1 MAVRD
6 TAWLTLEACREYIRG
21 TCKRPDSECKFAH
34 PAKTVTVENGK
45 VIACFDSLKGRCTR
59 ENCKYLH
66 PPPHLKTQL
75 EINGRNNLAAQKLMQ
90 SIQSHQQ
97 HQLVQMQA
105 MSSHVPLQQTIIP
118 AQSVTPTTQT
128 LASDV
133 SGSLP
138 SSVYSHINQYT
149 PYIYTAGTHPQMI
162 YAPQYA
168 NNMSV
173 GTAQVPATYPYS
185 QFLTSPI
192 MNTPSQ
198 PGYAE
203 VPIQPNHPHVFHS
216 PYPFAFSPKPKNDR
230 LEVCREFQRGVCSR
244 GENECKFAH
253 PGEEVTIDSTDNT
266 ATVCMDYIKGRC
278 SRDKCRYYHPPPH
291 LQVRIK
297 SAQQHITQANTAL
310 TAAATILPTTAETNR
325 LKRTSDISEDL
336 LMAMP
341 PMKKG
346 PGMTAPMVPA
356 NFMYH
361 PQLAAAVMGPQPL
374 VQTLSMVPHQG
385 TLPYLTQHLVQA
397 QQRSENNEISDLSDT
412 MPVCRDFKSGH
423 CKRPNCKY
431 AHVSEEYVEVV
442 DGKVTMCRDAGKG
455 KCIRPSC
462 KYYHA
467 PSSATTTATAI
478 E

>member
-90 SIQSHQQ
+90 SIQTHQQ

-105 MSSHVPLQQTIIP
+105 MASSHVPLQQTLIP
-118 AQSVTPTTQT
+118 AQSVTPTTQALT
-128 LASDV
+128 SDV
-133 SGSLP
+133 SGSIP
-138 SSVYSHINQYT
+138 QSVYSHINQYT
-149 PYIYTAGTHPQMI
+149 PYIYTAGSHPQMI
-162 YAPQYA
+162 YAPQITS
-168 NNMSV
+168 NMSTM
-173 GTAQVPATYPYS
+173 GTSQVPTTYPYS
-185 QFLTSPI
+185 QFVTTPI
-192 MNTPSQ
+192 MNTQ
-198 PGYAE
+198 AQQGFAE
-203 VPIQPNHPHVFHS
+203 VPIQHSHPHVFHT
-216 PYPFAFSPKPKNDR
+216 PYPFAFTPKPKNDR
-230 LEVCREFQRGVCSR
+230 LE
-244 GENECKFAH
+244 
-253 PGEEVTIDSTDNT
+253 
-266 ATVCMDYIKGRC
+266 
-278 SRDKCRYYHPPPH
+278 
-291 LQVRIK
+291 
-297 SAQQHITQANTAL
+297 
-310 TAAATILPTTAETNR
+310 LPTTAETNR
-325 LKRTSDISEDL
+325 LKRTSEISEDL

-346 PGMTAPMVPA
+346 PGMTTPMVPT
-356 NFMYH
+356 NFMYHHH

-397 QQRSENNEISDLSDT
+397 QQKSEINEISQLSDT

-431 AHVSEEYVEVV
+431 AHVSEDYVEII
-442 DGKVTMCRDAGKG
+442 DGKVTMCRYAAQGRCARLK
-455 KCIRPSC
+455 C
-462 KYYHA
+462 KYYH
-467 PSSATTTATAI
+467 PPNGVQSAIPTAI
-478 E
+478 PTPVVNNM

>member
-118 AQSVTPTTQT
+118 AQSVTPT
-128 LASDV
+128 
-133 SGSLP
+133 
-138 SSVYSHINQYT
+138 
-149 PYIYTAGTHPQMI
+149 
-162 YAPQYA
+162 APQYA

-431 AHVSEEYVEVV
+431 AHVSEDYVEII
-442 DGKVTMCRDAGKG
+442 DGKVTMCRYAAQGRCARLK
-455 KCIRPSC
+455 C
-462 KYYHA
+462 KYYH
-467 PSSATTTATAI
+467 PPNGVQSTIPTAI
-478 E
+478 PTPVVNNM

>member
-310 TAAATILPTTAETNR
+310 TAAATI
-325 LKRTSDISEDL
+325 
-336 LMAMP
+336 AMP

-431 AHVSEEYVEVV
+431 AHVSEDYVEII
-442 DGKVTMCRDAGKG
+442 DGKVTMCRYAAQGRCARLK
-455 KCIRPSC
+455 C
-462 KYYHA
+462 KYYH
-467 PSSATTTATAI
+467 PPNGVQSTIPTAI
-478 E
+478 PTPVVNNM

>member
-90 SIQSHQQ
+90 SIQTHQQ

-105 MSSHVPLQQTIIP
+105 MASSHVPLQQTLIP
-118 AQSVTPTTQT
+118 AQSVTPTTQALT
-128 LASDV
+128 SDV
-133 SGSLP
+133 SGSIP
-138 SSVYSHINQYT
+138 QSVYSHINQYT
-149 PYIYTAGTHPQMI
+149 PYIYTAGSHPQMI
-162 YAPQYA
+162 YAPQITS
-168 NNMSV
+168 NMSTM
-173 GTAQVPATYPYS
+173 GTSQVPTTYPYS
-185 QFLTSPI
+185 QFVTTPI
-192 MNTPSQ
+192 MNTQ
-198 PGYAE
+198 AQQGFAE
-203 VPIQPNHPHVFHS
+203 VPIQHSHPHVFHT
-216 PYPFAFSPKPKNDR
+216 PYPFAFTPKPKNDR
-230 LEVCREFQRGVCSR
+230 LE
-244 GENECKFAH
+244 
-253 PGEEVTIDSTDNT
+253 
-266 ATVCMDYIKGRC
+266 
-278 SRDKCRYYHPPPH
+278 
-291 LQVRIK
+291 
-297 SAQQHITQANTAL
+297 
-310 TAAATILPTTAETNR
+310 
-325 LKRTSDISEDL
+325 
-336 LMAMP
+336 AMP

-346 PGMTAPMVPA
+346 PGMTTPMVPT
-356 NFMYH
+356 NFMYHHH

-397 QQRSENNEISDLSDT
+397 QQKSEINEISQLSDT

-431 AHVSEEYVEVV
+431 AHVSEDYVEII
-442 DGKVTMCRDAGKG
+442 DGKVTMCRYAAQGRCARLK
-455 KCIRPSC
+455 C
-462 KYYHA
+462 KYYH
-467 PSSATTTATAI
+467 PPNGVQSAIPTAI
-478 E
+478 PTPVVNNM

>member
-230 LEVCREFQRGVCSR
+230 LE
-244 GENECKFAH
+244 
-253 PGEEVTIDSTDNT
+253 
-266 ATVCMDYIKGRC
+266 
-278 SRDKCRYYHPPPH
+278 
-291 LQVRIK
+291 
-297 SAQQHITQANTAL
+297 
-310 TAAATILPTTAETNR
+310 LPTTAETNR

-431 AHVSEEYVEVV
+431 AHVSEDYVEII
-442 DGKVTMCRDAGKG
+442 DGKVTMCRYAAQGRCARLK
-455 KCIRPSC
+455 C
-462 KYYHA
+462 KYYH
-467 PSSATTTATAI
+467 PPNGVQSTIPTAI
-478 E
+478 PTPVVNNM

>member
-230 LEVCREFQRGVCSR
+230 LE
-244 GENECKFAH
+244 
-253 PGEEVTIDSTDNT
+253 
-266 ATVCMDYIKGRC
+266 
-278 SRDKCRYYHPPPH
+278 
-291 LQVRIK
+291 
-297 SAQQHITQANTAL
+297 
-310 TAAATILPTTAETNR
+310 
-325 LKRTSDISEDL
+325 
-336 LMAMP
+336 AMP

-431 AHVSEEYVEVV
+431 AHVSEDYVEII
-442 DGKVTMCRDAGKG
+442 DGKVTMCRYAAQGRCARLK
-455 KCIRPSC
+455 C
-462 KYYHA
+462 KYYH
-467 PSSATTTATAI
+467 PPNGVQSTIPTAI
-478 E
+478 PTPVVNNM